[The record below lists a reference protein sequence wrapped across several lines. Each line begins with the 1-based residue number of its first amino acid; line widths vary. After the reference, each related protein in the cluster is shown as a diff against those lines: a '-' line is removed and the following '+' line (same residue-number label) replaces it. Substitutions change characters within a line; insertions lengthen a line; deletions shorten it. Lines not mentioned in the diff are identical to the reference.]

1 MNYNLNKDKLCPG
14 CYNNCY
20 IIGPTG
26 PKGPTGPA
34 GGNVSVLG
42 TYDTYDDLIKEHPQ
56 GKPNDSYLVDGNLYV
71 WSDNEQ
77 DWTNIGNI
85 KGPKGDKGD
94 PGPQGLNGEDGISE
108 KIVIEKVETIEP
120 DEKAKIQD
128 RFENNTHNLTF
139 YIPKGEKGNK
149 IQTANIVTFNA
160 LDDPDGIAISTNS
173 RLPIDRKE
181 LDTDNIVTLNTNEKT
196 MKFNKVGTYKITF
209 TVSAKVKTNTNFDSK
224 EDFATIALRQLNTDN
239 IYVGSS
245 KWIYDEEFNQ
255 ITGSG
260 ILSINNINNTYELV
274 NLSPKTI
281 YLNTPDLKYI
291 KSNSYFTNILVNLI
305 IEYIEN

>member
-1 MNYNLNKDKLCPG
+1 MSYNLNKNNLCPNY
-14 CYNNCY
+14 YNNCY

-26 PKGPTGPA
+26 PRGPTGPA
-34 GGNVSVLG
+34 GENVSVLG
-42 TYDTYDDLIKEHPQ
+42 KYDTYDDLIKEHPL

-94 PGPQGLNGEDGISE
+94 QGPQGLNGENGISE
-108 KIVIEKVETIEP
+108 KISIENVETIEP
-120 DEKAKIQD
+120 DEKARIHD

-149 IQTANIVTFNA
+149 IQIANIVTFNA
-160 LDDPDGIAISTNS
+160 LDDPDGIAISTNN

-181 LDTDNIVTLNTNEKT
+181 LDTNNIVTINSNEKT
-196 MKFNKVGTYKITF
+196 IKFNKNGTYKITF
-209 TVSAKVKTNTNFDSK
+209 TVSAKVKTNINFDSK
-224 EDFATIALRQLNTDN
+224 EDFVTIAFRQLNTDN
-239 IYVGSS
+239 IYIGSS
-245 KWIYDEEFNQ
+245 QWIYNEQFNQ
-255 ITGSG
+255 ITSSG
-260 ILSINNINNTYELV
+260 ILSINNINDTYELV
-274 NLSPKTI
+274 NLGPKTI
-281 YLNTPDLKYI
+281 YLNTPDLNHI
-291 KSNSYFTNILVNLI
+291 KSNSYFTNTLVNLI